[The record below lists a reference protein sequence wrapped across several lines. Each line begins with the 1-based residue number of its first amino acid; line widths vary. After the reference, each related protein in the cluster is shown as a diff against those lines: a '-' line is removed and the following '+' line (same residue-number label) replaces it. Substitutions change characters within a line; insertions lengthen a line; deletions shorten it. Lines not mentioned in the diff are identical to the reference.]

1 MEAGSSAPRTAS
13 TPPPPPPPVRLVE
26 RLADRLG
33 SSAHATA
40 VFGEPIER
48 GGVTVIPVAK
58 ARWGFGGGGGRP
70 LARAAE
76 AADERP
82 GGREGEGSGG
92 GGGVA
97 VVPVGFIEVRD
108 DGARFRRI
116 IDEGA
121 IVALA
126 AMALVA
132 SAIGWR
138 ITARFSR

>member
-1 MEAGSSAPRTAS
+1 MEAGSDASRT
-13 TPPPPPPPVRLVE
+13 TPPPSPPVRLVE

-33 SSAHATA
+33 STAHSTA

-48 GGVTVIPVAK
+48 GSVTVIPVAK
-58 ARWGFGGGGGRP
+58 ARWGFGGGGGRS
-70 LARAAE
+70 LAHAG
-76 AADERP
+76 ERP
-82 GGREGEGSGG
+82 GEHPTGPEGEGPGG

-108 DGARFRRI
+108 GGARFHRI
-116 IDEGA
+116 VDEGA

-132 SAIGWR
+132 SVIGWR
-138 ITARFSR
+138 IVARLSP